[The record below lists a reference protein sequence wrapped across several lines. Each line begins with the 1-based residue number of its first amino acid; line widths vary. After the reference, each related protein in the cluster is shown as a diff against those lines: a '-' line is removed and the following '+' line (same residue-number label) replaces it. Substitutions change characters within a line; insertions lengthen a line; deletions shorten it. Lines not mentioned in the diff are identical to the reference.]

1 MEKPYFVV
9 TVFLPDWVK
18 NTVATALAQ
27 MEACQLANHQT
38 RSRGVTLGA
47 GPLAGYFLI
56 PAVPNFEWQNPRP

>member
-1 MEKPYFVV
+1 M
-9 TVFLPDWVK
+9 K

-47 GPLAGYFLI
+47 GSLAGYFLI